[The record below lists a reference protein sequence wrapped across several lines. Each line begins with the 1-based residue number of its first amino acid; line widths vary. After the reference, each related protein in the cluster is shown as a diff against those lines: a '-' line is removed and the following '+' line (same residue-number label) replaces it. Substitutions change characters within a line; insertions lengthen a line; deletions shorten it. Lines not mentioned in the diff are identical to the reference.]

1 MSPASWQ
8 IVIAFRL
15 HHLYFEAQTIA
26 LGHPNVLAKQSSRT
40 TRATAA
46 RDTLTM
52 RKAFTRVSS
61 GADQTTSVTSPSKRA
76 RCMPKCLS
84 PLRFLAHFPSDG
96 PSHPRTPPR
105 LTREQ
110 SRDPSHNVRKKKSRA
125 RGVPPADPLLS
136 DAGRAFL
143 FPSPALSQSSSRRAL
158 PAQDPSNPAQHS
170 RARRDSRARPAALCG
185 PRSLGRETEQRGP
198 LSRRSRRGGAG
209 TLELIVG
216 LLAPWR
222 GAQASARRKAL

>member
-110 SRDPSHNVRKKKSRA
+110 SRDPSHNVRKKEIQGSGGTSGGPPALRRRA
-125 RGVPPADPLLS
+125 RFPLSLS
-136 DAGRAFL
+136 GTLAVKQQASTPGPGPVQ
-143 FPSPALSQSSSRRAL
+143 PSPAQSR
-158 PAQDPSNPAQHS
+158 
-170 RARRDSRARPAALCG
+170 
-185 PRSLGRETEQRGP
+185 TQR
-198 LSRRSRRGGAG
+198 L
-209 TLELIVG
+209 
-216 LLAPWR
+216 
-222 GAQASARRKAL
+222 